1 MAQYE
6 IKFNKQNGWS
16 YEEGEIPVES
26 ACVELSD
33 DEVQILVNLM
43 KQHGTYDVAM
53 VFDI

>member
-16 YEEGEIPVES
+16 YEEGEIPVET
-26 ACVELSD
+26 CNY
-33 DEVQILVNLM
+33 EVTIPQSI
-43 KQHGTYDVAM
+43 VAM